1 MEAGDV
7 LSIQGLVD
15 RELSRDRVNDEDASG
30 GLVGARASHTVS
42 EGPVFVMVRPD
53 LWV

>member
-1 MEAGDV
+1 MEVGDV

-15 RELSRDRVNDEDASG
+15 WKLSRDRVDDEDAIG
-30 GLVGARASHTVS
+30 WLVSARACHTVS
-42 EGPVFVMVRPD
+42 EGPVFVVVRPD